1 MRGARW
7 LAGTLLVSTAALS
20 PVVTADEV
28 FLVGGGR
35 IVGDVVKRRADAI
48 VVEVGPGRVT
58 LPASRVARIAS
69 GTSALSVYRDRAS
82 RLNPRDVEGW
92 LALGAWA
99 RDNDLLTLAREAF
112 EHVLAVD
119 AGNQTAHE
127 ALGHVRLSGQ
137 WMSEDD
143 SYRARGLVNY
153 EGSWMTP
160 AEAHLIA
167 GQRAAEAEARR
178 ADREAAAREREAEAR
193 VRIAEAE
200 AARAAA
206 EAEAAANNGGGIP
219 YPWVFGPSY
228 GPYGPYG
235 GVVVPPHR
243 SGGRRHGRRP
253 HEGDARVEPRTP
265 PQTDHTLRPHPPA
278 TGARHP
284 QRARS
289 TGALQPER
297 ARSTG
302 AGAK

>member
-35 IVGDVVKRRADAI
+35 IVGDVVERRADAI

-112 EHVLAVD
+112 QNVLAVD
-119 AGNQTAHE
+119 AGNETAHQ

-143 SYRARGLVNY
+143 SYRARGYVNY

-160 AEAHLIA
+160 DEAQLIA

-178 ADREAAAREREAEAR
+178 ADREAAARDREAEAR

-206 EAEAAANNGGGIP
+206 EAEAANNGGGIP

-243 SGGRRHGRRP
+243 SGGSRHGRRSH
-253 HEGDARVEPRTP
+253 HEGPRVTPPPPPRMERTP
-265 PQTDHTLRPHPPA
+265 RPPPRA
-278 TGARHP
+278 AGASR
-284 QRARS
+284 
-289 TGALQPER
+289 PER